1 MKKKTNCH
9 RELCEEDYIRIIEFH
24 RHLESRIKHKND
36 IRHFARVTKLIMPI
50 NLVLNI
56 VVLVVLLKW
65 IGLNS
70 LSIIILLI
78 IFIGLFWLMAPKNIE
93 RRIVYPI
100 EKLKKAMKE
109 VADGNLN
116 TKVEVDVMND
126 VGLLLSSFNIMVAKL
141 RESEREKKEYEE
153 NRKLL
158 VANISHDLKTP
169 ITSIEG
175 YIEALL
181 DKTITEESKREQY
194 LEVIYKNTVY
204 LNQLIDDLFL
214 FAKLDMQKLEFNF
227 ENISINAFM
236 RDIADEYEFEFSEK
250 GLKFEYND
258 NTSSHKTVS
267 IDRKR
272 MSQSIRN
279 LITNSIKYSH
289 DDGLKVVMTL
299 YSEDDKIYI
308 DIKDNGIGISEE
320 NLEKVF
326 DRFYKIDNART
337 KNLSSTGLGLA
348 IAKELIEAM
357 DGNITIKSDLGKGT
371 TFTISLRKV
380 ILSESTY
387 N

>member
-109 VADGNLN
+109 VADGHLN